1 MAKKKKKD
9 TVKRIKDKPQN
20 KAEKKIFSQYASYKE
35 LLLKLS
41 KLNIKKTTQ
50 FFKWAKDFFLIGK
63 EFKREFSKVRGWQI
77 ILSTISHEANVNS
90 KHNKIAVY
98 TY

>member
-1 MAKKKKKD
+1 MALCLGFLAFTAVAGIQSLVVELRSSEWRGKKKKKD
-9 TVKRIKDKPQN
+9 TVKRIKYKPQN

-63 EFKREFSKVRGWQI
+63 EFKR
-77 ILSTISHEANVNS
+77 
-90 KHNKIAVY
+90 
-98 TY
+98 

>member
-1 MAKKKKKD
+1 MLRILGFHSCGRDSVPSCGTEILRVAWQKKKKKD

-63 EFKREFSKVRGWQI
+63 EFKR
-77 ILSTISHEANVNS
+77 
-90 KHNKIAVY
+90 
-98 TY
+98 